1 MEIISS
7 ISDFEESDSGSDSE
21 CDEFE
26 SKPLTK
32 IVIRRLPPKLIK
44 EEFLEAIDPI
54 AEHNYFRFVKAD
66 NDLDRKASYSR
77 AYINFVN
84 VQDVFLFKEK
94 FDGYVFIDRF
104 GNESQCL
111 VEYSAYQKIPNV
123 NKETLDTEANTI
135 NEDQEFIA
143 YKEKL
148 EKNEVKK
155 ETPQTLLKT
164 IVKHT
169 NEKKEKETST
179 SLLNFI
185 KEKNIEKKKTQEKI
199 DALKSKDRQE
209 ASNRKDI
216 QEKCLIAKACFD
228 LLFDRV

>member
-1 MEIISS
+1 M
-7 ISDFEESDSGSDSE
+7 DWGSAVG
-21 CDEFE
+21 
-26 SKPLTK
+26 
-32 IVIRRLPPKLIK
+32 I
-44 EEFLEAIDPI
+44 
-54 AEHNYFRFVKAD
+54 
-66 NDLDRKASYSR
+66 
-77 AYINFVN
+77 
-84 VQDVFLFKEK
+84 
-94 FDGYVFIDRF
+94 
-104 GNESQCL
+104 
-111 VEYSAYQKIPNV
+111 
-123 NKETLDTEANTI
+123 ETLDTEANTI

-216 QEKCLIAKACFD
+216 QEKCLITKTCFD